1 MNTISRRK
9 IREFVA
15 LHPNSE
21 SSLTSWYK
29 IATKATWQNIV
40 EVRNDYPH
48 ADVVGRLV
56 VFNIAGNNVRLI
68 AEIRYQ
74 SQSILIKHILTHT
87 EYDKDRWKE

>member
-1 MNTISRRK
+1 VNTISRRK

-29 IATKATWQNIV
+29 IATKATWQNIA
-40 EVRNDYPH
+40 EVRQNYPH

-74 SQSILIKHILTHT
+74 SQSVLIKHILTHA